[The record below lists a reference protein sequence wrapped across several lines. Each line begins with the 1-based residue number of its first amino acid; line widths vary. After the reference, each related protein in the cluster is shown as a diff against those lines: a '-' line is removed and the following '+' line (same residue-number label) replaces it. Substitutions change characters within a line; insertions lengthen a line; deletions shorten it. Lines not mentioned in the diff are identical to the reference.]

1 MIRSRFPGAFL
12 MLSFFVFGE
21 VGCAQS
27 HGPLN
32 VRTLG
37 AVGDGKTK
45 DTAAFQKALDQCA
58 AKGGGEVV
66 VPAGDYFIGSIA
78 LKSNTTL
85 RLEKDANLMGTPD
98 LDDYPIIK
106 GRWEGRWVDAHRGLI
121 SAQDAKNIAVIGPGH
136 IVGNP
141 ALGGRKMPRRPCII
155 EPINCTDIRFEDFSA
170 QQQRMWTIHPTL
182 CDNIVVK
189 NLNIRSTGGNG
200 DGIDVDSC
208 RHVQI
213 DSCDIDTGDDCIA
226 IKSGRGMEGYKIARP
241 SEDVQIS
248 NCTLGDSIFACIGV
262 GSETSGGIRNIHIEH
277 CKFTHAKTYAVYIKT
292 NIDRGA
298 FIEDI
303 SGNDLEI
310 VSATG
315 GFLRLNLVGSG
326 IKDPQPV
333 PGEEG
338 IPSTKNF
345 RFSNVKIAQCGRLID
360 AGMISPLKPL
370 DGFAV
375 SNVSGNCEKGIE
387 LANIRNASLSN
398 INVTGFERAF
408 LATANVTGTGL
419 ENTVPYKAPR
429 SATTSSPSR

>member
-1 MIRSRFPGAFL
+1 MVRSRLFCFIITLAFVAL
-12 MLSFFVFGE
+12 GQI
-21 VGCAQS
+21 GCAQS
-27 HGPLN
+27 RPALN

-45 DTAAFQKALDQCA
+45 DTAAFQKALDECA

-78 LKSNTTL
+78 IKSNTTL
-85 RLEKDANLMGTPD
+85 RLEKGANLNGTPD
-98 LDDYPIIK
+98 LDDYPIVK
-106 GRWEGRWVDAHRGLI
+106 GRWEGRWVDAHRALL
-121 SAQDAKNIAVIGPGH
+121 SAQDANHIAIVGPGH
-136 IVGNP
+136 IAGNP
-141 ALGGRKMPRRPCII
+141 ALGGRQMPRRPCII

-182 CDNIVVK
+182 CDNIVAK

-208 RHVQI
+208 RHVRI
-213 DSCDIDTGDDCIA
+213 DNCDIDTGDDCIA
-226 IKSGRGMEGYKIARP
+226 IKSGRGMEGYRIARP
-241 SEDVQIS
+241 TEDVSIS

-277 CKFTHAKTYAVYIKT
+277 CKFTHAKTYSIYIKT

-303 SGNDLEI
+303 SANDLEV

-315 GFLRLNLVGSG
+315 GFLRLNLTGSG
-326 IKDPQPV
+326 IKDPEPV
-333 PGEEG
+333 PGDEG

-360 AGMISPLKPL
+360 AGMVSPVKPL

-375 SNVSGNCEKGIE
+375 SNVSGNCEKAIA

-398 INVTGFERAF
+398 INVTGFEGAF
-408 LATANVTGTGL
+408 LSTADVTGTGL
-419 ENTVPYKAPR
+419 ENAVPYKAPR
-429 SATTSSPSR
+429 SATSSPAR